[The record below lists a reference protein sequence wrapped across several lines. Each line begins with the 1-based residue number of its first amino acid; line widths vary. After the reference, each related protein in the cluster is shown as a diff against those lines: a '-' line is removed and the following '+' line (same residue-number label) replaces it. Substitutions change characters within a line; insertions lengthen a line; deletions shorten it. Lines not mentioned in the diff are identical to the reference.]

1 VRTEQE
7 AHVRQGR
14 FGVLILAMALVAA
27 ACGEGDDDDD
37 QGAGQGTTTP
47 ARQELT
53 VGVPADQYLVSGP
66 RANLGYDR
74 NIAEPLLL
82 LTPAYEVRPHL
93 AERYEFRAPN
103 TWRFFLRRG
112 VTFHDG
118 QPFNAQAVKV
128 GLFDRMARTPLGGTI
143 RAGETS
149 AVVVDE
155 FTIDF
160 TPTELNLRVPEQIV
174 HPTNVVVAPGTDM
187 TSRPIG
193 TGPFRFAEYVPR
205 ERLVVERNPSY
216 WGPSPKLSKITFR
229 FLPDDNTRRLALE
242 SGELDLIQNVPTG
255 DVRNLQA
262 RGFEVAKSGVGA
274 YDALYLSVRGN
285 PPFDQLS
292 DIRLR
297 QAVAGAID
305 TRAIVDGVLDGQATT
320 DKTMVPPAVLG
331 PHASL
336 VRGLPFDVN
345 RARSLLDQAGY
356 QPGPDGIRARGD
368 RRLRLRLAC
377 CFPSP
382 AGIKPIPEF
391 IQTQLRNV
399 GIELEIVERPDSA
412 SYQSLVTNRE
422 TDIAIEQGN
431 QNDANPAFLPL
442 LLFHNA
448 AGSSADYVGLYGPG
462 GRFDEIMATT
472 LTETDMD
479 KVKRTTAEGM
489 RIMIDEQAIV
499 VPLAGIPR
507 LYGMKRSVQGFLA
520 HPATIHTRW
529 DTISLQ

>member
-1 VRTEQE
+1 M
-7 AHVRQGR
+7 RQRR
-14 FGVLILAMALVAA
+14 FGVVILAMILLVAG
-27 ACGEGDDDDD
+27 CGGDDDGEE
-37 QGAGQGTTTP
+37 GAGQETTVP

-53 VGVPADQYLVSGP
+53 VGVPADQFVVSGP
-66 RANLGYDR
+66 RANLGSGL
-74 NIAEPLLL
+74 NIAETLLL
-82 LTPAYEVRPHL
+82 LTPNYEVKPLL

-103 TWRFFLRRG
+103 TWRFFIRRG

-118 QPFNAQAVKV
+118 QPLNAQAVKV
-128 GLFDRMARTPLGGTI
+128 GLFDRMAKTPLGGTI
-143 RAGETS
+143 RAGENS

-155 FTIDF
+155 YTVDY
-160 TPTELNLRVPEQIV
+160 TPTETNLRVPEQIV
-174 HPTNVVVAPGTDM
+174 HPSNAVAAPGTDF
-187 TSRPIG
+187 TSRPVG
-193 TGPFRFAEYVPR
+193 TGPFRFVEYLPR
-205 ERLVVERNPSY
+205 ERLVVERNPQY

-242 SGELDLIQNVPTG
+242 SGEVDLIQNVPTG
-255 DVRNLQA
+255 DVKGLRA
-262 RGFEVAKSGVGA
+262 RGFEVAQSGVGA
-274 YDALYLSVRGN
+274 YDALYLSVRGKA
-285 PPFDQLS
+285 PYDQLS
-292 DIRLR
+292 DVRLR
-297 QAVAGAID
+297 QAVAHAID
-305 TRAIVDGVLDGQATT
+305 TRAIVDGVLDGNATN

-336 VRGLPFDVN
+336 VKGVPFDVN
-345 RARSLLDQAGY
+345 RSRALLDEAGY
-356 QPGPDGIRARGD
+356 RPGPDGIRVNGD
-368 RRLRLRLAC
+368 RRLRLRFAC

-382 AGIKPIPEF
+382 VGIKPIPEL

-412 SYQSLVTNRE
+412 SYQALVTAKE

-462 GRFDEIMATT
+462 GRFDEIMAST

-479 KVKRTTAEGM
+479 KVRRSTAEGM

-507 LYGMKRSVQGFLA
+507 LYGMKKSVQGFQA
-520 HPATIHTRW
+520 HPSNINTRW
-529 DTISLQ
+529 DSITILG